1 MQFGDL
7 ASACGS
13 EPEDSTVNGGGL
25 ERQQSQQQLFYGM
38 TASQT
43 LVLTLT
49 VWEAGLEEYILVKV
63 MTHPVASPLTLFVNW
78 FFKQLEH
85 SCNCFLSNNIN
96 HRILWYLRLHKLCTN
111 IFITRKQSNSAFINF
126 FLCGRNRKPFFLI
139 TDNKVD
145 ALNWQCGGW
154 GFLSRIQQNICCK
167 TFVAER

>member
-85 SCNCFLSNNIN
+85 SCNFFLSNDIN
-96 HRILWYLRLHKLCTN
+96 HRILRYSRLHKLRTN
-111 IFITRKQSNSAFINF
+111 IFIIRKQPNSAFTNF
-126 FLCGRNRKPFFLI
+126 FYVVATENHFSSL
-139 TDNKVD
+139 
-145 ALNWQCGGW
+145 
-154 GFLSRIQQNICCK
+154 LSIK
-167 TFVAER
+167 LMH